1 MTDLTLTPISATTL
15 NDNFNSIEDVVN
27 AKAELNGNSTQKF
40 EVADAI
46 EQTEAVNKKQL
57 DDAVSSINST
67 ISDLDAEIDTGLAAK
82 LDKSDTTVTKQGNTF
97 NGAEQLV
104 LLNSSGQLPALD
116 GSLLTNISAATLDTS
131 NMPAIENSSIDF
143 NNDINVLSGFCWD
156 DSLTIKLQLSSTL
169 TKQLDAAW
177 VSGSNAGGLDA
188 GSKAVSTWYHVFLI
202 SNGTNTDVLF
212 STSAVSPTMPNGYG
226 YKRRIGSIKTDS
238 SGNILKFLQIGNYF
252 KWARSSNGDSPIIDL
267 RNLSLNIPSKAS
279 PVNLTL
285 TAPLGIISRP
295 ILSFDCGTTSLTA
308 PLFFIDKNTKV
319 GLHYC
324 KSSTSYQY
332 GIMMIDCLF
341 TDLNSQIQYSST
353 DSTTF
358 TLTDAILVNYGY
370 IDERM

>member
-15 NDNFNSIEDVVN
+15 NDNFNSIEDAVN

-67 ISDLDAEIDTGLAAK
+67 IFDLDAEIDTGLAAK
-82 LDKSDTTVTKQGNTF
+82 LDESDTTITKQGNTF
-97 NGAEQLV
+97 NSAGQLV
-104 LLNSSGQLPALD
+104 LLNESGQLPALD

-131 NMPAIENSSIDF
+131 NMPAIENSSTDA

-212 STSAVSPTMPNGYG
+212 STSAVSPTMPDGYS
-226 YKRRIGSIKTDS
+226 YKRRIGSIKTNS
-238 SGNILKFLQIGNYF
+238 GGNICGFKQHGGYFEYTNNILLEVNDNSLGTSAKIYTLNVPSGVRVTATINTDVYNSSYSTVKLGSTFVTDFSNSRGCIRAMQGSNYAEQAAVRVITDTNAQIKAIAEY
-252 KWARSSNGDSPIIDL
+252 SNVNIKMSTVGYLDL
-267 RNLSLNIPSKAS
+267 RGAK
-279 PVNLTL
+279 
-285 TAPLGIISRP
+285 
-295 ILSFDCGTTSLTA
+295 
-308 PLFFIDKNTKV
+308 
-319 GLHYC
+319 
-324 KSSTSYQY
+324 
-332 GIMMIDCLF
+332 
-341 TDLNSQIQYSST
+341 
-353 DSTTF
+353 
-358 TLTDAILVNYGY
+358 
-370 IDERM
+370 